1 MKGLDRI
8 IERIGSDAD
17 AECAEMMSAAK
28 AEAERIRA
36 EYDERISQIES
47 DFADRTEHEAEAII
61 TRAKSSASMTRRNII
76 SGARSRGVDKAFEEA
91 LAKLYSL
98 PRDEYAS
105 LLVALSASAVKSH
118 VDRAEEKRERYG
130 EDTGH
135 VQFEIVLNARDREEL
150 GETVVLAVK
159 NTSKRALGAD
169 AVRRIM
175 LSESTANIDGGVIV
189 RAGQVEENCSF
200 SLLVDSL
207 HDTLDPIVYKTLFPE
222 NN

>member
-1 MKGLDRI
+1 
-8 IERIGSDAD
+8 
-17 AECAEMMSAAK
+17 
-28 AEAERIRA
+28 
-36 EYDERISQIES
+36 
-47 DFADRTEHEAEAII
+47 
-61 TRAKSSASMTRRNII
+61 MTRRNII

-159 NTSKRALGAD
+159 NNYKRALGAD

-189 RAGQVEENCSF
+189 RAGAVEENCSL
-200 SLLVDSL
+200 SLLLESL
-207 HDTLDPIVYKTLFPE
+207 RETLDPVVYKTLYPE
-222 NN
+222 S